1 MIDFHCHILPGI
13 DDGADNMRE
22 AVRLCEIAVE
32 NKITKSI
39 VTPHLADVNDT
50 EGFIRLRDKRLDE
63 LRAELDRR
71 NIELELYPAAEI
83 FVNDDIFFAPN
94 LDAAAINGTNYVL
107 IEFSFRGLNINRLL
121 KYVHEFTARGY
132 QPIIAHPERYAYMQA
147 DYDIVNHLA
156 DIGVLFQLNS
166 ASLAGFLGPVAQELA
181 YAMAYNGLASFIGT
195 DAHSVAHRPTNLYEQ
210 AQFFPHSVPHE
221 VYEKLLSENAQ
232 AVLDGKQIER
242 GELYAIHPRR
252 FF

>member
-13 DDGADNMRE
+13 DDGADNTQE
-22 AVRLCEIAVE
+22 AVELCKIAVE
-32 NKITKSI
+32 NKITKAI

-50 EGFIRLRDKRLDE
+50 DGFIRLRDRRIDE

-71 NIELELYPAAEI
+71 NVELELYPAAEI
-83 FVNDDIFFAPN
+83 FVNDDIFYAPN
-94 LDAAAINGTNYVL
+94 LDSATINGTNYVL

-121 KYVHEFTARGY
+121 KYVQEFTSRGY
-132 QPIIAHPERYAYMQA
+132 QPIIAHPERYQYMQA

-166 ASLAGFLGPVAQELA
+166 ASLAGFLGPAAQELS

-195 DAHSVAHRPTNLYEQ
+195 DAHSVAHRPTNLFEQ
-210 AQFFPHSVPHE
+210 AQRFPYSIPQE
-221 VYEKLLSENAQ
+221 IYEKLLEKNAQ
-232 AVLDGKQIER
+232 AVLDGKPIER
-242 GELYAIHPRR
+242 DEMYAIHPRR
-252 FF
+252 PF

>member
-13 DDGADNMRE
+13 DDGAENMEE

-32 NKITKSI
+32 NRITKSI
-39 VTPHLADVNDT
+39 VTPHLANMNEVDD
-50 EGFIRLRDKRLDE
+50 FIRLRDRRLDE
-63 LRAELDRR
+63 LRSELDRR
-71 NIELELYPAAEI
+71 KIELELYPATEI
-83 FVNDDIFFAPN
+83 FVNDDVFYAPN
-94 LDAAAINGTNYVL
+94 LDSATINGTNYVL
-107 IEFSFRGLNINRLL
+107 IEFSFRGLNINRLI
-121 KYVHEFTARGY
+121 KYVQEFTSRGY

-166 ASLAGFLGPVAQELA
+166 ASLAGFMGPVPQELS

-195 DAHSVAHRPTNLYEQ
+195 DAHSVAHRPTNLFEQ
-210 AQFFPHSVPHE
+210 AQRFPHSISE
-221 VYEKLLSENAQ
+221 QTYENLLERNAQ
-232 AVLDGKQIER
+232 AVLDGKPVICE
-242 GELYAIHPRR
+242 EMYAIHPRR

>member
-39 VTPHLADVNDT
+39 VTPHLADVNEADS
-50 EGFIRLRDKRLDE
+50 FIRLRDRRLDE

-71 NIELELYPAAEI
+71 NIGLELYPAAEI
-83 FVNDDIFFAPN
+83 FVNDDIFYAPN
-94 LDAAAINGTNYVL
+94 LDSATINGTNYVL

-121 KYVHEFTARGY
+121 KYVQEFTARGY

-166 ASLAGFLGPVAQELA
+166 ASLAGFSGPAAQELS
-181 YAMAYNGLASFIGT
+181 YAMAYNGLAAFIGT
-195 DAHSVAHRPTNLYEQ
+195 DAHSVAHRPTNLSEQ
-210 AQFFPHSVPHE
+210 AQYFPRSVSHE
-221 VYEKLLSENAQ
+221 TYEKLLSKNAQ